1 MCERIKNI
9 NMCWTM
15 EIEGIRR
22 KETLEAL
29 MSFIR
34 RRPCF
39 MAKKY
44 LDLGCGDG
52 TFTVMVAKALSTEE
66 IHGVDV
72 NREELAKAKIKGIQA
87 YGANLNSDTLHFD
100 EEFGVVS
107 AFDVIEHL
115 WNADNLLSNAYRA
128 LKRGG
133 HFIITTPNL
142 ASWANRLP
150 LLFGYLPYHYE
161 CSLSK
166 NVEKRPLQKTKGVE
180 GHIRLYTF
188 KTLEEHLK
196 SYGFKIIHSTNIR
209 LAYTSSNPVVKVLD
223 GVLGMKKTLGGAIFL
238 VATKT

>member
-1 MCERIKNI
+1 MVIKD
-9 NMCWTM
+9 
-15 EIEGIRR
+15 IRR

-29 MSFIR
+29 TSFIR

-39 MAKKY
+39 IAKKY

-52 TFTVMVAKALSTEE
+52 AFTVMVARALSTVE

-72 NREELAKAKIKGIQA
+72 NREELAKAKMKGIRGYRA
-87 YGANLNSDTLHFD
+87 DLNSDTLPFE

-128 LKRGG
+128 LRPGG
-133 HFIITTPNL
+133 RFIITTPNL
-142 ASWANRLP
+142 ASWTNRLL

-166 NVEKRPLQKTKGVE
+166 NVEKRPLQKTEGVE

-188 KTLEEHLK
+188 RTLEEHLK
-196 SYGFKIIHSTNIR
+196 SYGFEITHSTNMR
-209 LAYTSSNPVVKVLD
+209 LAYTSINPIVKVLD
-223 GVLGMKKTLGGAIFL
+223 GVFSMKKTLGGAIFL
-238 VATKT
+238 VATVA